1 MARPQRVSETQIL
14 EAARQTFLE
23 HGAKAPLSTIAKRLG
38 VSTAALLHRT
48 GSKEALLMRSLAPP
62 LSGVLAS
69 LRAGPKKGFERAQLE
84 RLLLE
89 LNEFLSQ
96 AIPSLVVLRF
106 AGGLVPTGEPPP
118 TVTLRKALKSFLTK
132 LPTRVSAEA
141 TSEALLGAM
150 EARAFNRYLGGEAFS
165 PGDDAR
171 FLGALLTAFLPPE
184 VS

>member
-48 GSKEALLMRSLAPP
+48 GSKEALLRRSLAPP

-69 LRAGPKKGFERAQLE
+69 LRAGPKKGSERSQLE

-96 AIPSLVVLRF
+96 AIPSLVEYVELSGRADFNDAFIEVLAF
-106 AGGLVPTGEPPP
+106 PP
-118 TVTLRKALKSFLTK
+118 LAELALQ
-132 LPTRVSAEA
+132 PAA
-141 TSEALLGAM
+141 PAL
-150 EARAFNRYLGGEAFS
+150 
-165 PGDDAR
+165 
-171 FLGALLTAFLPPE
+171 
-184 VS
+184 

>member
-14 EAARQTFLE
+14 EAARQIFLE
-23 HGAKAPLSTIAKRLG
+23 HGAKAPLSAIAGRLG

-48 GSKEALLMRSLAPP
+48 GSKQALLMRSLTPP

-69 LRAGPKKGFERAQLE
+69 LRAGPKKGTERAQLE
-84 RLLLE
+84 GLLLE
-89 LNEFLSQ
+89 LNEFLARQ
-96 AIPSLVVLRF
+96 IPSLVVLRF
-106 AGGLVPTGEPPP
+106 AGGVMKTAAPPP
-118 TVTLRKALKSFLTK
+118 TVTLRRALKNYLVK
-132 LPTRVSAEA
+132 LPTRVSAGS

-171 FLGALLTAFLPPE
+171 FLKTLLHAFLSPE
-184 VS
+184 FS